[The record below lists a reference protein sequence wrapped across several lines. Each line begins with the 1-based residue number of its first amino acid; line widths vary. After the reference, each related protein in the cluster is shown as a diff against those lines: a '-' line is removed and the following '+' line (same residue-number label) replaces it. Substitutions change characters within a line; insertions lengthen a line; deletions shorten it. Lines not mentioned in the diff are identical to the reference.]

1 MIPDTSGLVRKTDY
15 NAKIAEIEG
24 RIPRISGIATTTA
37 LTTVENKIRDVSS
50 LVKRT
55 DYNTKIN
62 KFEKK
67 ITDHIDDKH
76 ITTPEF
82 IELTKEI
89 FAARLARTKL
99 ATKSDIANFV
109 NKTDFDEKLIDLN
122 KKVTSKKTKHLLVE
136 NDF

>member
-1 MIPDTSGLVRKTDY
+1 MIPDTSGIVRKTDQ

-24 RIPRISGIATTTA
+24 RILRISGVATTA
-37 LTTVENKIRDVSS
+37 PLTTVENKIRDVSN

-76 ITTPEF
+76 ITTLE
-82 IELTKEI
+82 IIKLTKQI

-99 ATKSDIANFV
+99 ATKSDIVNFV
-109 NKTDFDEKLIDLN
+109 NKTDFHEKLIDLN
-122 KKVTSKKTKHLLVE
+122 KKVTSSKTKHLLVE

>member
-1 MIPDTSGLVRKTDY
+1 MIPDTSGLVRKIDC

-24 RIPRISGIATTTA
+24 RILKISGVATTTA
-37 LTTVENKIRDVSS
+37 LTTVENKIRDVSN

-76 ITTPEF
+76 ITTSEV
-82 IELTKEI
+82 IKLTKEI
-89 FAARLARTKL
+89 FAARLAQTKL
-99 ATKSDIANFV
+99 ATKSDIASFV

-122 KKVTSKKTKHLLVE
+122 KKVTSSKTKHLLVE